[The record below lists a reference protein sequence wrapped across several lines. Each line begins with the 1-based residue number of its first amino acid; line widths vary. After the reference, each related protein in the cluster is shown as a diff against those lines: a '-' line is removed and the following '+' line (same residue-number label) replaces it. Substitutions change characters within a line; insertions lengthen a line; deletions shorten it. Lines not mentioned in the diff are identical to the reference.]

1 MGEHSYNCKNLDRN
15 YNRTAVE
22 CPSLLHFNFYYFP
35 LLLTVII
42 ILYFVDFSEQR
53 ITSLLNYELA
63 DNLGNMVNRVTGVK
77 INPLQTYPC
86 FHLDLF
92 PLSGPTPQ
100 GRAMAEDYKLLDTMS
115 TLTGKFSRGEVDSR

>member
-1 MGEHSYNCKNLDRN
+1 MPLPSPLQLLLASSATNSYNC
-15 YNRTAVE
+15 
-22 CPSLLHFNFYYFP
+22 
-35 LLLTVII
+35 
-42 ILYFVDFSEQR
+42 FVDFSEQR

-100 GRAMAEDYKLLDTMS
+100 GRAMAEDYKLLNTMS
-115 TLTGKFSRGEVDSR
+115 TLTGKFSRGEVDSKKYFNNLNLVCIR